1 MNKYSFKGMSIALGI
16 CDIFKPPHK
25 ILHQIDL
32 IKPRAVILDYGCG
45 PGNCTIAAAGG
56 LAGRP
61 DEKIGDN
68 LYMVGDWV
76 GKEGLLSNA
85 SFASAKCAAELILD
99 V

>member
-1 MNKYSFKGMSIALGI
+1 MIRRSIDKRMNKYSFKGMSIALGI

-25 ILHQIDL
+25 ILHEIDL

-61 DEKIGDN
+61 MKNWRQSVYGGRLGRQGGI
-68 LYMVGDWV
+68 VV
-76 GKEGLLSNA
+76 
-85 SFASAKCAAELILD
+85 
-99 V
+99 